1 MPQKRGH
8 RTTNAAVQQA
18 ADTIFGGVV
27 GEGSAWEEAVETVVE
42 KADGV
47 IAVAKEKLQEPIQ
60 TVERV
65 AAKAIPAS
73 LAACASLQYTGGIG
87 SFANYLQPINLRT
100 KYFYLDGDR
109 IAYIGRPLNS
119 SRQLSTLSGFCQC
132 ENVKLEVSGATLE
145 EQQLIKQYLEVG
157 CFIE

>member
-1 MPQKRGH
+1 MPGFID
-8 RTTNAAVQQA
+8 AVTGPSFKLP
-18 ADTIFGGVV
+18 D
-27 GEGSAWEEAVETVVE
+27 GSAKVESFSDLGSKVMEEINTAVDSTIET
-42 KADGV
+42 
-47 IAVAKEKLQEPIQ
+47 AKVKLKQPIE